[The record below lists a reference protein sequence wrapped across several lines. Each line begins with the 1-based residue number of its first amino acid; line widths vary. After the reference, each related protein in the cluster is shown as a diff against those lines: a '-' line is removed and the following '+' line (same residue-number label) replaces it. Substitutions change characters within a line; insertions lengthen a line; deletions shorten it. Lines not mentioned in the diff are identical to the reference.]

1 MADYALGVP
10 LLLTSLPVM
19 AFCALVIRC
28 VSRGSP
34 FYSQE
39 REGMNGRIIRVWK
52 LRTMYEN
59 ADEMLSAY
67 LDANPDEQLIWER
80 FFKLKRDPRI
90 LPVVGHFLR
99 RTSLDELP
107 QLWNVLKGDMS
118 LVGPR
123 PFPTYHQERFTP
135 KFRSLRCSVLPG
147 LTGLWQIGARSSGD
161 LTVQET
167 LDTYYIRNWSL
178 WMDLHILAHT
188 VRVVFLPNAAC

>member
-1 MADYALGVP
+1 AIL
-10 LLLTSLPVM
+10 
-19 AFCALVIRC
+19 IRA

-39 REGMNGRIIRVWK
+39 REGINGRTIKVWK

-59 ADEMLSAY
+59 ADDMLDAY
-67 LDANPDEQLIWER
+67 LDANPDERLVWER
-80 FFKLKRDPRI
+80 FFKLKSDPRI
-90 LPVVGHFLR
+90 LPVIGHFLR

-107 QLWNVLKGDMS
+107 QFWNVVTGDMS

-123 PFPTYHQERFTP
+123 PFPVYHQERFP
-135 KFRSLRCSVLPG
+135 PRFRSLRCSVLPG
-147 LTGLWQIGARSSGD
+147 LTGLWQVRARSDGD

-188 VRVVFLPNAAC
+188 VRVVF